1 MELEIA
7 FLVVGSLYGNAP
19 KWFKEVLEKYEEN

>member
-7 FLVVGSLYGNAP
+7 FLVVGSLYGKSSMPLNGLR
-19 KWFKEVLEKYEEN
+19 KF